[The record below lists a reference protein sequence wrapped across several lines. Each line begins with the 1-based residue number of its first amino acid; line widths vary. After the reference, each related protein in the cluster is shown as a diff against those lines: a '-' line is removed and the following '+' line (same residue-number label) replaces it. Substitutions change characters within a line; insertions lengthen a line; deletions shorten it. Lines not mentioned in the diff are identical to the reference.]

1 LEHQYT
7 RNEVERMMG
16 ISRRDLDYWTRLRL
30 VLPRARWGER
40 FFTFSDLVALETI
53 KRLSAR
59 RVPAGRIRRAV
70 SALQSELGAAQTPI
84 SKLRISTNGKQ
95 LVVHPPQAEGR
106 PYEPLSGQF
115 VLNFEIAELAEKVH
129 AMASRS
135 AEEWFELGM
144 SCDSNIESLG
154 QAAEAY
160 GKAVEAAPGWVEAR
174 INFGTTLYQ
183 LGRMGEA
190 REQFAVAVEGEPT
203 NALAAFNL
211 GCVLQQLGQ
220 LEDAIQHLTRSVE
233 LAPSLADAHL
243 NLALAYEKNGQKQNV
258 VRHLSFYLRY
268 EPNGPWAEFARKRIA
283 EYHPAK
289 ATSPSGKLTP
299 FRRNR

>member
-1 LEHQYT
+1 MEHRYT

-40 FFTFSDLVALETI
+40 FFTFSDLVTLETI
-53 KRLSAR
+53 KRLAVH
-59 RVPAGRIRRAV
+59 RVPAARIRRAI
-70 SALQSELGAAQTPI
+70 SALQIELGASQTPI

-95 LVVHPPQAEGR
+95 VVVHPPQAQGR

-115 VLNFEIAELAEKVH
+115 VLNFEIAELARKVR
-129 AMASRS
+129 AMPSRS

-144 SCDSNIESLG
+144 SCDASTESLG
-154 QAAEAY
+154 EAATAY

-183 LGRMGEA
+183 LGKMEEA
-190 REQFAVAVEGEPT
+190 REQFAVAVECEPK

-211 GCVLQQLGQ
+211 GCVLQQLGD
-220 LEDAIQHLTRSVE
+220 LENAIQHLNHAIE

-243 NLALAYEKNGQKQNV
+243 NLALAYEKCGQKSNV
-258 VRHLSFYLRY
+258 VRHLSLYLRY
-268 EPNGPWAEFARKRIA
+268 EPTGPWADFARKRIST
-283 EYHPAK
+283 HNPK
-289 ATSPSGKLTP
+289 GRSSSDGKLTP

>member
-1 LEHQYT
+1 
-7 RNEVERMMG
+7 MG

-40 FFTFSDLVALETI
+40 FFTFTDLVALETI
-53 KRLSAR
+53 KRLAAHH
-59 RVPAGRIRRAV
+59 VPAARIRRAV
-70 SALQSELGAAQTPI
+70 SALQVELGSAPTPI

-95 LVVHPPQAEGR
+95 VVVYGPAAKGR
-106 PYEPLSGQF
+106 PFEPLTGQF

-135 AEEWFELGM
+135 AEEWFELGL
-144 SCDSNIESLG
+144 SCDSSTASLG
-154 QAAEAY
+154 EAARAY

-174 INFGTTLYQ
+174 INLGTTLYQ
-183 LGRMGEA
+183 LGRMEEA
-190 REQFAVAVEGEPT
+190 RGQFAVAVECEPK

-211 GCVLQQLGQ
+211 GCVLQQLGDLQ
-220 LEDAIQHLTRSVE
+220 EAIENLTHAVE

-243 NLALAYEKNGQKQNV
+243 NLALAYEKCDEKPQV
-258 VRHLSFYLRY
+258 VRHLSLYLRF
-268 EPNGPWAEFARKRIA
+268 EPNGPWADFARKRIA
-283 EYHPAK
+283 EYDPKGRA
-289 ATSPSGKLTP
+289 APSGKLTP